1 MLGKLLPYPNSIQLG
16 ARQPNNNMK
25 FNHFRK
31 KLTMDSMRLHSK
43 KTYKIR
49 VKGIPDHGLFDWMEE
64 LEIIPQDNSETV
76 LISSFTDQPAL
87 RGFVDFL
94 WNLNFTVIS
103 VERIDNEN
111 IISERRSK

>member
-1 MLGKLLPYPNSIQLG
+1 MDPMREYSRKIY
-16 ARQPNNNMK
+16 K
-25 FNHFRK
+25 F
-31 KLTMDSMRLHSK
+31 
-43 KTYKIR
+43 R
-49 VKGIPDHGLFDWMEE
+49 VKGIPDRGLFDWMDE

-111 IISERRSK
+111 IISESRSK